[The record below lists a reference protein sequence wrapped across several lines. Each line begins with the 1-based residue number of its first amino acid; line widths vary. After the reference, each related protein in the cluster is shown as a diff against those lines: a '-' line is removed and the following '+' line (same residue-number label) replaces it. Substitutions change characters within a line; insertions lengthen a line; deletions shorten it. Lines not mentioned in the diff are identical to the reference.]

1 VLSCPG
7 CRSFKHRLV
16 QAGDDFGR
24 PFFCLCVFLHQNR
37 SRLGHNPAML
47 IRTVSHKRLSAAA
60 LGLALLAATASSAR
74 AQAPVYRCPGPPVLY
89 TDALSPKEAQEKGCR
104 TIEGTPIT
112 VLQSPKPRSNTG
124 NGASAPSSAGSE
136 AAKVDPA
143 QQRNRDS
150 ERRRVLETELREAEE
165 RLATAQRELLA
176 GAERKGEERNYQKYL
191 DRMTELKANV
201 SRQENDIQALKR
213 EISKLP

>member
-1 VLSCPG
+1 
-7 CRSFKHRLV
+7 
-16 QAGDDFGR
+16 
-24 PFFCLCVFLHQNR
+24 
-37 SRLGHNPAML
+37 ML

-60 LGLALLAATASSAR
+60 LGIALLAAGASSAQ

-89 TDALSPKEAQEKGCR
+89 TDALSPKEAQDKGCR

-112 VLQSPKPRSNTG
+112 VLQSPKPRASSG
-124 NGASAPSSAGSE
+124 GAAATPSSASSE
-136 AAKVDPA
+136 SAKVDPA